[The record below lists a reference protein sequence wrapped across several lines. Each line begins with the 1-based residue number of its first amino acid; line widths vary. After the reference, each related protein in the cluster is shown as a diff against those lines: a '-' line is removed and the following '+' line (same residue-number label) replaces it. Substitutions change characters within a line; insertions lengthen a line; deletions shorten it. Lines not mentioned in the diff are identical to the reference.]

1 MDGTR
6 DADERQGDEDDQKQR
21 IERERED
28 ASDAERKAAD
38 APGYTARPA
47 EGDPDEQPT
56 TAEEEDEASRN
67 RRGKSYE

>member
-21 IERERED
+21 IERERQD
-28 ASDAERKAAD
+28 ASDAEREAAD
-38 APGYTARPA
+38 GPGYTARPA
-47 EGDPDEQPT
+47 EGGSVEGPK
-56 TAEEEDEASRN
+56 TAEEEDEASRK